1 MKISQNGLNLIKSFE
16 TLVLYTYDDLDTSIP
31 KRIISKGMSIKGTLT
46 IGYGHTGTDVKPEMV
61 IDKEEAER
69 LLKNDLKIAE
79 KAVNTAV
86 KIPLDQNQY
95 DALVSFTFNAG
106 SGNLKKLIANRNFDQ
121 IAKAILLY
129 NKSKGKTC
137 NGLVKRRQAEQKLFI
152 KGV

>member
-1 MKISQNGLNLIKSFE
+1 MKISQNGLNLIKRFE
-16 TLVLYTYDDLDTSIP
+16 TLVLYAYDDLDTSVP
-31 KRIISKGMSIKGTLT
+31 KRIISKGMQIKGTLT
-46 IGYGHTGTDVKPEMV
+46 IGYGHTGIDVKPEMV
-61 IDKEEAER
+61 IDKDKAER

-86 KIPLDQNQY
+86 KIPLNQNQY

-106 SGNLKKLIANRNFDQ
+106 IGNLKKLTANRNSEQ

-137 NGLVKRRQAEQKLFI
+137 NGLIRRRQAEQKLFI
-152 KGV
+152 IS